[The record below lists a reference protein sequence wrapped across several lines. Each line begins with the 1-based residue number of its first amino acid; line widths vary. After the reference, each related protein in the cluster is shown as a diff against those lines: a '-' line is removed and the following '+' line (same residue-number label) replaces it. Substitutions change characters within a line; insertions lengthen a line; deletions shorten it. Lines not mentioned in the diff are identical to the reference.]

1 MPIWTR
7 GNYVPET
14 RPFEP
19 PYFFRISQCH
29 KWGKVTDEMRGDE
42 LLWRTYWKR
51 FNTVEIPILPQD
63 EFFDT
68 ALSIAELAGGRRE
81 DFERI
86 FEEKNKQRWGE
97 VKRLLGKTQYHAER
111 HKDAFP
117 YILKGNAYGYEADVI
132 CDESRDNAPN
142 SPDEETQVPDDEYY
156 DKDGMP
162 RSQRFNYDPDIC
174 FYEEPSTQD
183 WREHLMADNVFY
195 IGSYTVEYAPPESN
209 DGSRGAPNP
218 EIGKN
223 PSTSP
228 LRSHNPSTPET
239 VHEEKTTQTTTQKK
253 RKRKSVRF
261 DDVEIDKLQHQQ
273 QLGTDDEHND
283 DDRAHKR
290 ARLDASSPPASSLAQ
305 PAADDSHLMYP
316 PLTRHLQSKGDP
328 GENRDAT
335 KATTTVAHIKA

>member
-81 DFERI
+81 DFERL

-97 VKRLLGKTQYHAER
+97 VKRLLGKTQYHAE
-111 HKDAFP
+111 H
-117 YILKGNAYGYEADVI
+117 ILKGNAYGYEADVI
-132 CDESRDNAPN
+132 CDGSRDNALN
-142 SPDEETQVPDDEYY
+142 SPDEQTQVPDDEYF

-218 EIGKN
+218 EIGEN
-223 PSTSP
+223 PSRSP

-239 VHEEKTTQTTTQKK
+239 RHEEKTTQTTTQKK

-273 QLGTDDEHND
+273 QLGTDDEHDD
-283 DDRAHKR
+283 DDRAGKR
-290 ARLDASSPPASSLAQ
+290 ARLDVSSPPASSLAR
-305 PAADDSHLMYP
+305 PAADDSHLVYP
-316 PLTRHLQSKGDP
+316 PLIRHLQPKGDP
-328 GENRDAT
+328 GENRDT
-335 KATTTVAHIKA
+335 TNATTTGAHTKA